1 MINYLKVH
9 SEEAQNKDWQI
20 IKSQFKKKKKSS
32 LTIQKIA
39 ERGEKVF

>member
-1 MINYLKVH
+1 MINYLKVL
-9 SEEAQNKDWQI
+9 SEEAQNEDWQI
-20 IKSQFKKKKKSS
+20 IKITIFKKKSS

>member
-20 IKSQFKKKKKSS
+20 IKSQFKKKKSS
-32 LTIQKIA
+32 LTIQKKA
-39 ERGEKVF
+39 ESGEKVF

>member
-9 SEEAQNKDWQI
+9 SEEAQNEDWQI
-20 IKSQFKKKKKSS
+20 IKSHFLKKKNF
-32 LTIQKIA
+32 IDHEKIG